1 MSGFLT
7 NEAELCFNSRRDSPS
22 DGMRPVFTHAHVP
35 ESTNKMEEQDE
46 DVKLPI
52 ASVFPRVGGDK
63 VLLNGMLLHCRAK
76 TQQCHTQS
84 FTNTGQ
90 APGGE
95 RKCCVNRAGQ
105 RDVRRWNKT
114 AQKRQNF
121 STALPTTRTQ
131 PPQGK
136 PDLSL
141 KRKNFQ
147 NSHLAISSST
157 YVQNKHRLQIR
168 FLSVTFRSKALV

>member
-7 NEAELCFNSRRDSPS
+7 NEAELCFNSRRDSPC
-22 DGMRPVFTHAHVP
+22 DGMRPVFTHAHVQ
-35 ESTNKMEEQDE
+35 ESTNKMGEQDE

-95 RKCCVNRAGQ
+95 RKCCINRAGQ
-105 RDVRRWNKT
+105 QDARRWSKT
-114 AQKRQNF
+114 AQNRQNF
-121 STALPTTRTQ
+121 FTSRT
-131 PPQGK
+131 PPLQGE
-136 PDLSL
+136 PYLSL

-147 NSHLAISSST
+147 NSQLAVTSST
-157 YVQNKHRLQIR
+157 SVQNKHRLQIC
-168 FLSVTFRSKALV
+168 FHQLHS